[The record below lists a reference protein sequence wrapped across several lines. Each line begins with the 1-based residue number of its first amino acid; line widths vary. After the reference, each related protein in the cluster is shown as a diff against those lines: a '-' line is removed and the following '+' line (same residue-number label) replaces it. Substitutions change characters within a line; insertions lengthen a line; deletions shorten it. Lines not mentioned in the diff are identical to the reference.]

1 MVWLNEANAAR
12 NTVEKEAESK
22 QQTAT
27 CQVEDALRL
36 SAFREAKLELQ
47 ATARRAVDA
56 GRHSVVREPE
66 YPQQTATRL
75 SGVSAWFAATTSS
88 ETQDQASDRRQSN
101 ASDQRRFR
109 ETRQT
114 SKADYLD
121 GFDAS
126 IHGPLHA
133 QPFVAKH
140 VMLTFARQNFTST
153 SMRRIFDRLRE
164 NSEKIS
170 RLLRQS
176 MRDDFDNN
184 LT

>member
-1 MVWLNEANAAR
+1 
-12 NTVEKEAESK
+12 
-22 QQTAT
+22 
-27 CQVEDALRL
+27 LRQ
-36 SAFREAKLELQ
+36 SAVREAKLELQ

-75 SGVSAWFAATTSS
+75 AGVSARFAATTSS

-114 SKADYLD
+114 SKADYFD

-126 IHGPLHA
+126 IHGPLHV
-133 QPFVAKH
+133 QPFVAQH
-140 VMLTFARQNFTST
+140 M
-153 SMRRIFDRLRE
+153 
-164 NSEKIS
+164 
-170 RLLRQS
+170 
-176 MRDDFDNN
+176 
-184 LT
+184 